1 MDRVL
6 VRRATPAEVQDQM
19 LNYLWTTPD
28 GQLFDMDVLE
38 HSQTFTLAAFNQSGV
53 LGFLPVQRPM
63 MLENLI
69 FRPGLTAGETAQVIA
84 KLGEHALEE
93 THTQD
98 AGEAYFL
105 CREKTT
111 LRFAERHGFRPL
123 PENLVVR
130 RFNFRETFAW

>member
-6 VRRATPAEVQDQM
+6 VRRAKAEEIQDQM
-19 LNYLWTTPD
+19 LNYLWSTPD

-38 HSQTFTLAAFNQSGV
+38 HPSTFTLAAFNRGGI
-53 LGFLPVQRPM
+53 LGFLPIQRPL

-69 FRPGLTAGETAQVIA
+69 FRPGLTPGETAQVIA

-93 THTQD
+93 TIRED

-111 LRFAERHGFRPL
+111 LKFAERHGFTPL
-123 PENLVVR
+123 PEKLVVR
-130 RFNFRETFAW
+130 RFHVRENFAR

>member
-19 LNYLWTTPD
+19 LNYLWSTPD

-38 HSQTFTLAAFNQSGV
+38 HRQTFTLAAFNQSGV

-84 KLGEHALEE
+84 NLASTRLKRH
-93 THTQD
+93 THKTRVKPI
-98 AGEAYFL
+98 FVP
-105 CREKTT
+105 RENDV
-111 LRFAERHGFRPL
+111 E
-123 PENLVVR
+123 VR
-130 RFNFRETFAW
+130 RAAWVHAAAG